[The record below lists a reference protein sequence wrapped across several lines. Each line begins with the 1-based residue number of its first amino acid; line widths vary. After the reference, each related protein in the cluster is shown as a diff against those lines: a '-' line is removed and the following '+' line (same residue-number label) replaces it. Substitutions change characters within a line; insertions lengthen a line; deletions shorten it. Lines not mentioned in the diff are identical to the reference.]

1 MNLLNTVYDWLV
13 AFHIISV
20 IALMAGMLYLPRLY
34 VRNAMA
40 KEDSSEYDTFI
51 IMEQKLIKII
61 INPSFFATVIFGVML
76 LFVPGLVD
84 FTKFWIWIKLFSFVV
99 MFGLYVFFLNCFKH
113 FKARKNT
120 KSPKLFRYLNEIPT
134 VLMVII
140 VIMVVVKP
148 F

>member
-1 MNLLNTVYDWLV
+1 MNFIGSIYSWLV

-34 VRNAMA
+34 VRNAMSK
-40 KEDSSEYDTFI
+40 KESSEYDTFV

-61 INPSFFATVIFGVML
+61 INPSLVATIFFGALL
-76 LFVPGLVD
+76 LFIPGVVD
-84 FTKFWIWIKLFSFVV
+84 FTKFWIWIKFISFLL
-99 MFGLYVFFLNCFKH
+99 MLGMYVFFLGCFRQ
-113 FKARKNT
+113 FKDKKNT
-120 KSPKLFRYLNEIPT
+120 RSPKLFRFLNEIPT